1 MQMPI
6 DSNSTTSSQDAVIRW
21 EKDDTVETLAGKIN
35 DALALIT
42 DDAQRII
49 SRQDRLRT
57 SSIEVPAS
65 GYRTTI
71 PMAGTA
77 SVIALSDTATTSDNA
92 NYHTLTLYRNG
103 AAANTITIQTRYKE
117 LPAYLNGVPL
127 GTVAVSV
134 GDVLAINLSTTGA
147 PTALTT
153 ANLLIRVTVT
163 PDVSPVV
170 NR

>member
-1 MQMPI
+1 MPI
-6 DSNSTTSSQDAVIRW
+6 DANSTTSSQDAVIRW
-21 EKDDTVETLAGKIN
+21 EKGDTVETLSEKIN

-57 SSIEVPAS
+57 SSVLVPAS
-65 GYRTTI
+65 SYRTTI
-71 PMAGTA
+71 PTAGTA
-77 SVIALSDTATTSDNA
+77 SVVALSDTATTSDNA
-92 NYHTLTLYRNG
+92 NYHTLSLYRNG
-103 AAANTITIQTRYKE
+103 VAANTLSIQTRYKE
-117 LPAYLNGVPL
+117 VPAYLAGVTL

-134 GDVLAINLSTTGA
+134 GDVLSINLATTGA